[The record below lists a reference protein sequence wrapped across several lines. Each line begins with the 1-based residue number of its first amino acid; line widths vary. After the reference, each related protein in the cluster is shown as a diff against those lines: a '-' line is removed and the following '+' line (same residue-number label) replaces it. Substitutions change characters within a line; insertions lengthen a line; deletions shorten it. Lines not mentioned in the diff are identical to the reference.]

1 MSTTELMNR
10 GMECLL
16 RELGIID
23 AEQFISVIIRERDDY
38 TKWQRDY
45 FDRMDP
51 NTIITEALAYDK
63 EKPYEGDPAT
73 IIS

>member
-1 MSTTELMNR
+1 MSTTELMSR

-63 EKPYEGDPAT
+63 ENPYEGDPAT

>member
-1 MSTTELMNR
+1 MSTAELMNR

-38 TKWQRDY
+38 TKWQRKY
-45 FDRMDP
+45 FDKMDP
-51 NTIITEALAYDK
+51 KEIEAAALAFDK
-63 EKPYEGDPAT
+63 QNPYKGDPKS
-73 IIS
+73 IVS

>member
-1 MSTTELMNR
+1 MSTAELMNR

-38 TKWQRDY
+38 TKWQREY
-45 FDRMDP
+45 FDKKTPEM
-51 NTIITEALAYDK
+51 ISQEAEAY
-63 EKPYEGDPAT
+63 EVAHPFEGNAQR
-73 IIS
+73 I

>member
-1 MSTTELMNR
+1 MSTAELMNR

-51 NTIITEALAYDK
+51 EIIKTEALLYDK
-63 EKPYEGDPAT
+63 ENPYKGNPVT

>member
-63 EKPYEGDPAT
+63 ENPYESYGL
-73 IIS
+73 

>member
-1 MSTTELMNR
+1 MSTAELMNR

-16 RELGIID
+16 KELGIID

-45 FDRMDP
+45 FDRMEP
-51 NTIITEALAYDK
+51 ETLKTEALHYDK
-63 EKPYEGDPAT
+63 ENPYKGDPST
-73 IIS
+73 IVS

>member
-16 RELGIID
+16 KELGIID
-23 AEQFISVIIRERDDY
+23 AEQFISVIIREKSDY

-45 FDRMDP
+45 FDHLNPEDIRK
-51 NTIITEALAYDK
+51 EALSYDK
-63 EKPYEGDPAT
+63 HNPYIGDSQT
-73 IIS
+73 ILS